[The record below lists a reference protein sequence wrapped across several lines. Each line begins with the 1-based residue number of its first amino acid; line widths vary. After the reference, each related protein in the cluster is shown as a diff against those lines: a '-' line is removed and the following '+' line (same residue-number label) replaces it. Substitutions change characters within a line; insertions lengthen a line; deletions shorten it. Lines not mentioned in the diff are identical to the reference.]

1 MNETEEREEEILEA
15 ETPTYEDTLWG
26 HTMRDELLK
35 EPITSLNAS
44 YFKIFNICI
53 LLFGAYLAGIPLFK
67 EPVIASGKTYLRF
80 LAFCPLVFLVLGVV
94 TLFYGLAS
102 FSFDLSAKSPT
113 LIKDTYEKTISK
125 KYQFMRTALILI
137 VISVIFA
144 IINIWI
150 YFGIS
155 KQTGG

>member
-26 HTMRDELLK
+26 HTMREELLK

-67 EPVIASGKTYLRF
+67 EPILVSGKTYLRF
-80 LAFCPLVFLVLGVV
+80 LAFCPLVFLVAGVI

-102 FSFDLSAKSPT
+102 FSFDLSGRSPT
-113 LIKDTYEKTISK
+113 FIKDTYEKTINM
-125 KYQFMRTALILI
+125 KYKYMRTALILI

-150 YFGIS
+150 YFGIP